1 VVKYVKVNVIIR
13 DGDMEILASV
23 TGVVATN
30 LAHAKKWYCTDRY
43 NA

>member
-1 VVKYVKVNVIIR
+1 MRVNIVIR

-30 LAHAKKWYCTDRY
+30 EARAKKMVLQRKARLT
-43 NA
+43 